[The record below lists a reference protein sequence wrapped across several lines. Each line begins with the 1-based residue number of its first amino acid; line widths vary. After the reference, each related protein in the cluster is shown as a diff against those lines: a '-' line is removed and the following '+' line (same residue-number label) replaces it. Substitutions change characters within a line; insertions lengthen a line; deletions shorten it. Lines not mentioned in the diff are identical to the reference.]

1 MKKAIL
7 SIAVLSA
14 LGFSAVTQAAPTV
27 GATGM
32 INFTGSINADSCVA
46 HSNGAGTSGGAN
58 LTFDMNA
65 VSKTALGTEANPN
78 ASSGTSSTLPVPMN
92 LALECSSGTSVD
104 LKLTPTI
111 ASGKGIGLAPVAG
124 AATNVQIMLM
134 QAGQPLDFTSGS
146 VTLNAPLVNG
156 VASVPLTAYYTLKS
170 GKTVADVTAGTA
182 NASAAYVLSYN

>member
-14 LGFSAVTQAAPTV
+14 MGFSAISQAATV
-27 GATGM
+27 GASGM

-46 HSNGAGTSGGAN
+46 HANGAGTAGGGN
-58 LTFDMNA
+58 LTYDMGA

-78 ASSGTSSTLPVPMN
+78 ASAGSSSTLPVSMN
-92 LALECSSGTSVD
+92 LALECSSGTSVE
-104 LKLTPTI
+104 LKLTPTV

-134 QAGQPLDFTSGS
+134 QAGQSLDFTPGS
-146 VTLNAPLVNG
+146 VTLDAPLVNG
-156 VASVPLTAYYTLKS
+156 VASVPLTAYYTLQA
-170 GKTVADVTAGTA
+170 GKTLTDVDAGTA
-182 NASAAYVLSYN
+182 NATAAYVLSYN

>member
-14 LGFSAVTQAAPTV
+14 LGFSAVSHAAPTV

-32 INFTGSINADSCVA
+32 INFNGSINADSCVA
-46 HSNGAGTSGGAN
+46 HSNGAGGAGGSN
-58 LTFDMNA
+58 LNYDMGA
-65 VSKTALGTEANPN
+65 VSKTALGTEATPA
-78 ASSGTSSTLPVPMN
+78 ASAGTSSTLPVPMN

-104 LKLTPTI
+104 LKLTPTV
-111 ASGKGIGLAPVAG
+111 ASGKGIGLAAG
-124 AATNVQIMLM
+124 SGATNVQIMLM
-134 QAGQPLDFTSGS
+134 QGSQALDFTGGS

-156 VASVPLTAYYTLKS
+156 VASVPLTAYYTLKA
-170 GKTVADVTAGTA
+170 GKAITDVDAGTA

>member
-1 MKKAIL
+1 
-7 SIAVLSA
+7 
-14 LGFSAVTQAAPTV
+14 
-27 GATGM
+27 M

-46 HSNGAGTSGGAN
+46 HSDGAGSSGGAS
-58 LTFDMNA
+58 LTYPMGV
-65 VSKTALGTEANPN
+65 VSKTALGTEAAPN
-78 ASSGTSSTLPVPMN
+78 TTAGTSSALPVSMN
-92 LALECSSGTSVD
+92 LALECSSGTSVE
-104 LKLTPTI
+104 LKLTPTV

-156 VASVPLTAYYTLKS
+156 VASIPLNAYYTLKS
-170 GKTVADVTAGTA
+170 GKAVADVVAGTA

>member
-14 LGFSAVTQAAPTV
+14 LGFSAMSHAATV

-46 HSNGAGTSGGAN
+46 HSNGAGSAGGAN
-58 LTFDMNA
+58 LTYDMGV
-65 VSKTALGTEANPN
+65 VSKTALGTEAIPN
-78 ASSGTSSTLPVPMN
+78 TSSGTSSTLPVDMN
-92 LALECSSGTSVD
+92 LALECSSGTSVE
-104 LKLTPTI
+104 LKLTPTV
-111 ASGKGIGLAPVAG
+111 ASGKGIGLAAVAG

-134 QAGQPLDFTSGS
+134 QAGQSLDFTSGS
-146 VTLNAPLVNG
+146 VTLDAPLVNG
-156 VASVPLTAYYTLKS
+156 VASVPLTAYYTLKA
-170 GKTVADVTAGTA
+170 GKAITDVDAGTA

>member
-58 LTFDMNA
+58 LTFEMNA

-78 ASSGTSSTLPVPMN
+78 ASAGTSSTLPVPMN

-134 QAGQPLDFTSGS
+134 QAGKPLDFTSGS

-170 GKTVADVTAGTA
+170 GKAITDVTAGTA